1 MAVSKGTVEVK
12 GQTASEYI
20 QGLIDKANRAKEKF
34 MELNQEQVD
43 GIVQAMAMAGL
54 EKHMRLAKMAVE
66 ETGRGVYE
74 DKIIKTCLP
83 RSISTTA
90 LNTTKP

>member
-1 MAVSKGTVEVK
+1 MMAVSKGTVEVK

-43 GIVQAMAMAGL
+43 GIVQAMAGL
-54 EKHMRLAKMAVE
+54 EKHMQLAKMAVE

-74 DKIIKTCLP
+74 DKIIKTCLQVYP
-83 RSISTTA
+83 
-90 LNTTKP
+90 LQH

>member
-43 GIVQAMAMAGL
+43 GLYRPWPWQVL
-54 EKHMRLAKMAVE
+54 RS
-66 ETGRGVYE
+66 
-74 DKIIKTCLP
+74 TCGW
-83 RSISTTA
+83 R
-90 LNTTKP
+90 NGG